1 MFLQQSNQFNSIN
14 CASKSHNRDA
24 IELTFWPSAWYSQ
37 NKLIIHLQPQKWKKK
52 YVCWSQTEGT
62 LHKWYLNLKRKKV
75 ICMWFE
81 QELATITFLI
91 LAQATILSISWKYIQ
106 FSINKTMF
114 DIHSSMA
121 PRLTGQILY
130 LMVFSVFQ
138 VSFWELRDK
147 RNFTNS
153 LGAVLED
160 WYIECGLFKIL

>member
-1 MFLQQSNQFNSIN
+1 
-14 CASKSHNRDA
+14 
-24 IELTFWPSAWYSQ
+24 
-37 NKLIIHLQPQKWKKK
+37 
-52 YVCWSQTEGT
+52 
-62 LHKWYLNLKRKKV
+62 
-75 ICMWFE
+75 MWFE